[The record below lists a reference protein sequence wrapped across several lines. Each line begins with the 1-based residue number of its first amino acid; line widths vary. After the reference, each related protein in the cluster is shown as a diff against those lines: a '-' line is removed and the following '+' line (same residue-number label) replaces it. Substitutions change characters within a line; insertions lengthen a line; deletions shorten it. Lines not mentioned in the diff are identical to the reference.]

1 MKLSRPGGEIFVPDG
16 IPVAEALAR
25 TTHMGIVGHPDDLEI
40 LAWPAIQACV
50 GRGDRW
56 FFGVVIA
63 DGAGSAR
70 SGPYTAFSNDEMRD
84 IRMRE
89 QRKAAVVGEYGA
101 VALLDYGSAEAR
113 AAERGP
119 LVGELTALLAA
130 ARPSVVYTHNLADR
144 HGTHVATALATVEAC
159 RALAVGDRP
168 ARLLG
173 GEVWRGLDWL
183 SDGDRIAEDVGG
195 RENLAAALIGV
206 FDSQIAGGKR
216 QDLAVLGRR
225 RANATYNAS
234 HEVDATSGL
243 SFAMDLTPLVK
254 DEGLDPASYVQGFV
268 DRFGAEVEQR
278 IRRLQKAP

>member
-16 IPVAEALAR
+16 VPVAEALAR

-56 FFGVVIA
+56 FCGVVIA

-70 SGPYTAFSNDEMRD
+70 SGPYAAFSNDEMRD
-84 IRMRE
+84 IRVRE

-101 VALLDYGSAEAR
+101 VALLDYGSADAKS
-113 AAERGP
+113 ADRGP
-119 LVGELTALLAA
+119 LVRELTSLLAA
-130 ARPSVVYTHNLADR
+130 ARPSIVYTHNLADR

-159 RALAVGDRP
+159 RALVEGDRP

-234 HEVDATSGL
+234 HEVDASSGI
-243 SFAMDLTPLVK
+243 SFAMDLTPLVRDK
-254 DEGLDPASYVQGFV
+254 GLDPAAYVRGFV

-278 IRRLQKAP
+278 IRRLQKSL